1 MHCKEDIVSSPVY
14 TCLKSTGY
22 KYCSLFTICK
32 CCSCNFESVYLS
44 RTLLASC
51 DRDVVEFMHQLDV
64 LITAKQTQW
73 ERKEVALRDLLQT
86 RERDLSGLRLA
97 LQEREKEVCA
107 CATEMEGEGLCI
119 VR

>member
-1 MHCKEDIVSSPVY
+1 MLSFATLS
-14 TCLKSTGY
+14 LST
-22 KYCSLFTICK
+22 
-32 CCSCNFESVYLS
+32 SVFLS

-73 ERKEVALRDLLQT
+73 DRKEVALRDLLQT

-97 LQEREKEVCA
+97 LQEREKEVCV
-107 CATEMEGEGLCI
+107 CDRDGGGGREGGRDRVGL
-119 VR
+119 